1 MSLFKTVLVVYGLL
15 ILAGGL
21 MGWAKA
27 GSQASL
33 IAGLVS
39 SVLIFWG
46 TYLLG
51 TSPKA
56 GRIVVTVV
64 SALLCIVFALR
75 FLKTLA
81 FMPAGLL
88 LLLSVAV
95 LGLCASQLLRKG

>member
-1 MSLFKTVLVVYGLL
+1 MSLFKIALVVYGLL
-15 ILAGGL
+15 ILAGGF

-33 IAGLVS
+33 IAGVVS

-51 TSPKA
+51 TTPKA

-64 SALLCIVFALR
+64 SALLSIVFVLR
-75 FLKTLA
+75 FLKTHA
-81 FMPAGLL
+81 FMPTGML

-95 LGLCASQLLRKG
+95 LGLCISQLLRKG